1 MIADYVDLRD
11 RLVEYLRA
19 EIESLEHSV
28 EVYRGL
34 HAKYERELEDARER
48 LAWIERKQTERER
61 S

>member
-1 MIADYVDLRD
+1 MIADYVDFRE
-11 RLVEYLRA
+11 RLAEYLRA

-34 HAKYERELEDARER
+34 LAKYERELADARER
-48 LAWIERKQTERER
+48 LAWIERKQAERER

>member
-11 RLVEYLRA
+11 RLAEYLRA

-34 HAKYERELEDARER
+34 LVKYERELAEARRRLER
-48 LAWIERKQTERER
+48 TERER
-61 S
+61 AQ